1 MTQNLVNLKSGIFGL
16 VKGTLSDTVLYLLL
30 AEVLLSGEINIKVTL
45 AGFPT
50 PVTSA
55 LSMVNPR
62 ARDQY
67 EHYIFSGRKY
77 QSTARLLPL
86 GNASLYY
93 FSFGH

>member
-1 MTQNLVNLKSGIFGL
+1 MTRNLVNLKSSDIFGS
-16 VKGTLSDTVLYLLL
+16 VKCTLSDTVLYLLL

-55 LSMVNPR
+55 LSMANPR

-77 QSTARLLPL
+77 QSWEHSLF
-86 GNASLYY
+86 AS
-93 FSFGH
+93 